1 MAQPRTF
8 PGAIGPVVRR
18 FFPLVVA
25 LALLTTLGR
34 AATPVIPADVLLEHI
49 KVLSSDEM
57 KGRSNGDPE
66 LERAADYI
74 AQEFKAAGLRPGVKE
89 RDWFQPF
96 ELVAGLSVGAG
107 NALVV
112 QARGSR
118 PVHLVL
124 GTSYYPL
131 SATPNDSPSVPS
143 MALDDMPLV
152 FAGYG
157 IAARALNYD
166 DYAGLDVSGKA
177 VLIFSHEPQETRRDS
192 RLNGS
197 QPIRETTLYAKAAAA
212 RARGAKALLVVSD
225 PAHQTDPVNY
235 GLFNLDADPEDHSI
249 PVLRIRRA
257 EMEPL
262 LEAWG
267 LDRVAAEID
276 GDLKPRSRALN
287 GVTIDYTEH
296 FTRNRR
302 PVRNVVGFLPG
313 SDPSKAKQAVVIG
326 AHYDHVGL
334 GGRFAADP
342 GHTGQIHN
350 GADDNASGTA
360 SIIEIAR
367 AAAADRF
374 RFPRS
379 LVFVAFAGE
388 ERGLLGSAHYA
399 SEPTIPM
406 TDTVMMLNL
415 DMVGRSHGKV
425 DVSGLEGSSLLLNAI
440 QEAAL
445 AAGGIE
451 IRQEGPGA
459 GRSDDSSFLDKRVPA
474 INFFTGFHPDYHRPT
489 DDWNRIDAA
498 GTAQVATLALEFAAR
513 IAARDDRPQFHP

>member
-1 MAQPRTF
+1 M
-8 PGAIGPVVRR
+8 VRR
-18 FFPLVVA
+18 FFPLVA
-25 LALLTTLGR
+25 GLALLTALGS
-34 AATPVIPADVLLEHI
+34 AATPAIPPNAVLDHI
-49 KVLSSDEM
+49 KVLAADEM
-57 KGRSNGDPE
+57 KGRGAGSPE
-66 LERAADYI
+66 LERAAEYI
-74 AQEFKAAGLRPGVKE
+74 AQQFEAAGLRPGVKE
-89 RDWFQPF
+89 RDWFQSF
-96 ELVAGLSVGAG
+96 ELVAGLAVGPG
-107 NALVV
+107 NALVL
-112 QARGSR
+112 QSRGSS
-118 PVHLVL
+118 PVRLVL
-124 GTSYYPL
+124 GSSYYPL

-143 MALDDMPLV
+143 KALDNMPLV

-157 IAARALNYD
+157 ISAPGFDYD

-177 VLIFSHEPQETRRDS
+177 VLIFSHEPQEARRDS
-192 RLNGS
+192 RLNGT

-212 RARGAKALLVVSD
+212 RSRGARALLVVSD
-225 PAHQTDPVNY
+225 PSHQTDPVNY
-235 GLFNLDADPEDHSI
+235 GLFNIDPDPEDHSI

-267 LDRVAAEID
+267 LDRVAAQID

-287 GVTIDYTEH
+287 GATIDYTEH
-296 FTRNRR
+296 FARNRR

-313 SDPSKAKQAVVIG
+313 SDPSKAKQAIVIG

-334 GGRFAADP
+334 GGRYSADP
-342 GHTGQIHN
+342 GGTGEIHN
-350 GADDNASGTA
+350 GADDNASGTSA
-360 SIIEIAR
+360 IIEMAR
-367 AAAADRF
+367 AAAADRS

-406 TDTVMMLNL
+406 TDTVLMLNL
-415 DMVGRSHGKV
+415 DMVGRANGKV
-425 DVSGLEGSSLLLNAI
+425 DVSGLEGSAVLLNAI
-440 QEAAL
+440 QEASL

-513 IAARDDRPQFHP
+513 IAARNDRPQFRP